1 MHRAIFMF
9 CETFQMWWIFLLT
22 HNNLEWSLVDFPPH
36 RGSSAAKILKTS
48 NLIGIQKFDWFNQS
62 WQRCNKLRPGDHKEP
77 LWASPNKISC
87 FQLWKTQLVGFNGIT
102 LSISTPILRPYKSSS
117 GGHGHDPLNGRD
129 IFTFFKVLVKL
140 IWKSWAEMRENLV
153 FFDVPTHSLSK
164 RKIYIGPQIMS
175 QEK

>member
-1 MHRAIFMF
+1 MEFGRFFHR
-9 CETFQMWWIFLLT
+9 T
-22 HNNLEWSLVDFPPH
+22 
-36 RGSSAAKILKTS
+36 GSSAAKILKTS

-87 FQLWKTQLVGFNGIT
+87 FQLWKTQLVDFNGIT

-129 IFTFFKVLVKL
+129 IFTFLKVLVINLKELGRNERKSCCLGSAHPLVSLPTTSLRKSILDPKL
-140 IWKSWAEMRENLV
+140 C
-153 FFDVPTHSLSK
+153 H
-164 RKIYIGPQIMS
+164 RKNKWNQI
-175 QEK
+175 